1 MSMSKIFEYTPENIT
16 AWTRAGMRKS
26 FGIMLER
33 LVECNKIIIAITAD
47 VASSSGLKGYAA
59 KFPERFF
66 NVGISEQNMIGIACG
81 LAKEDNNVFV
91 CSFAPFVSMRAYEA
105 IKILAGYMKLN
116 VKIIALSS
124 GFSLG
129 VQGNT
134 HYCLEDISIMRTI
147 PNMKI
152 FAPADVLEEAAIL
165 EYLSDY
171 DGAAFL
177 RLTGLD
183 GTPGIFKSD
192 PDFDAGKLKFIR
204 EGSDVAIIA
213 SGSVINEC
221 IRASRALKRDNI
233 SCAVLNASTLKPFDY
248 ETLKNIADTYGI
260 IFTVE
265 EHFIS
270 GGLGGIV
277 SEFLAGLDEKK
288 SRLIRIGVSDEFP
301 TAGTYAYMLERNGL
315 NAENIANKIKNSLA
329 KK

>member
-33 LVECNKIIIAITAD
+33 LVECNKNIIAITAD

-233 SCAVLNASTLKPFDY
+233 SCAVLNRRCLTC
-248 ETLKNIADTYGI
+248 
-260 IFTVE
+260 
-265 EHFIS
+265 
-270 GGLGGIV
+270 
-277 SEFLAGLDEKK
+277 
-288 SRLIRIGVSDEFP
+288 
-301 TAGTYAYMLERNGL
+301 
-315 NAENIANKIKNSLA
+315 
-329 KK
+329 